1 MRPEV
6 IVLNGG
12 SSAGTTSI
20 ATCLQRRLAGTWL
33 TLGIDDLI
41 RALSHGPT
49 DTTAG
54 GTLEFMSDG
63 SIVVGARFRRAETS
77 WYEGL
82 GAMARAG
89 ANVIIDEVLLEG
101 GKSQARLRIALEG
114 LSVLWVGV
122 RCQAVVAE
130 ARELQ
135 RADRNVGL
143 ARHQA
148 ERVHQGVSYD
158 LAVDTSATAPD
169 ECASAIVAWLTDH
182 DS

>member
-1 MRPEV
+1 MHPGV

-12 SSAGTTSI
+12 SSSGKSSI
-20 ATCLQRRLAGTWL
+20 ATRLQRRLDGTWL

-41 RALSHGPT
+41 RALSHGPA

-63 SIVVGARFRRAETS
+63 SIVVGAAFREAERG

-82 GAMARAG
+82 GAMARVGAG
-89 ANVIIDEVLLEG
+89 VIVDEVFLDG
-101 GKSQARLRIALEG
+101 GKSQTRLRIALEG

-122 RCQAVVAE
+122 RCQAAVAE
-130 ARELQ
+130 SRELQ
-135 RADRNVGL
+135 RSDRNIGL

-158 LAVDTSATAPD
+158 LVVDTSATAPD
-169 ECASAIVAWLTDH
+169 ECALAIVEWLTDH